1 MKVLLILALTA
12 LVAATLVDAAPNP
25 KRHHRPGHRG
35 RPGRPRTTEAPVE
48 ADTEATVDDATQA
61 SIDDTTDATVDEATT
76 AATVDVDTTDATVD
90 VDTTAA
96 TVDTSLQD
104 SLAALVTGLDTSGLS
119 SILTTDDDDT
129 IDTDALLTAL
139 QSVDFSDLLAVKK

>member
-1 MKVLLILALTA
+1 
-12 LVAATLVDAAPNP
+12 
-25 KRHHRPGHRG
+25 
-35 RPGRPRTTEAPVE
+35 
-48 ADTEATVDDATQA
+48 
-61 SIDDTTDATVDEATT
+61 VDEATT

-139 QSVDFSDLLAVKK
+139 QSLDFSDLLAVKK